1 MNDLKSISQIAVNLG
16 VSRQAVYSKLKSAE
30 LARAVKP
37 LTVKQGNTTL
47 YTLQAQELIK
57 QAFTAFAVNQE
68 SSNSQEEIDSLTSK
82 LTESEKQLDKA
93 LHDIE
98 VKSHELQEKEQRI
111 KQLTEIFTTL
121 DTLVTELKADK
132 DKLNERL
139 DKAEEQLTEKDER
152 IQALTDDAATER
164 EKDRNERQ
172 AILTQLFS
180 LQAKNTELQTEL
192 NKYKALAESK
202 QTVVE
207 VDTVKERAPAE
218 EQPTQEPAED
228 PPPQKLS
235 FFQRLFRKDKNRN
248 ESR

>member
-57 QAFTAFAVNQE
+57 QAFTAFAVNQD

-82 LTESEKQLDKA
+82 LTESEKQLNKA

-98 VKSHELQEKEQRI
+98 VKSHELQEKEQKI
-111 KQLTEIFTTL
+111 KELTERLTML

-132 DKLNERL
+132 TKLNARL
-139 DKAEEQLTEKDER
+139 DKAEEERERLESNISNLTTALQAA
-152 IQALTDDAATER
+152 QALHSID
-164 EKDRNERQ
+164 KQQ
-172 AILTQLFS
+172 AVIELTQE
-180 LQAKNTELQTEL
+180 QEQQPEKEL
-192 NKYKALAESK
+192 
-202 QTVVE
+202 
-207 VDTVKERAPAE
+207 
-218 EQPTQEPAED
+218 AED

-235 FFQRLFRKDKNRN
+235 FFQRIFRRK
-248 ESR
+248 

>member
-121 DTLVTELKADK
+121 DTDK

>member
-57 QAFTAFAVNQE
+57 QAFTAFAVNQD

-82 LTESEKQLDKA
+82 LTESREQLNKA

-111 KQLTEIFTTL
+111 KELTERLTMRDSLIA
-121 DTLVTELKADK
+121 ELKADK
-132 DKLNERL
+132 TKLNARL
-139 DKAEEQLTEKDER
+139 DKAEEERERLESNISNLTTALQAA
-152 IQALTDDAATER
+152 QALHSID
-164 EKDRNERQ
+164 KQQ
-172 AILTQLFS
+172 AVIELTQE
-180 LQAKNTELQTEL
+180 QK
-192 NKYKALAESK
+192 
-202 QTVVE
+202 
-207 VDTVKERAPAE
+207 
-218 EQPTQEPAED
+218 QPTETEQKELAED
-228 PPPQKLS
+228 PPQQKLS
-235 FFQRLFRKDKNRN
+235 FFRRLFRKRS
-248 ESR
+248 E

>member
-82 LTESEKQLDKA
+82 LTESEKQLDIA

-111 KQLTEIFTTL
+111 KELTERLTML

-132 DKLNERL
+132 AKLNERL
-139 DKAEEQLTEKDER
+139 DKAETNISNLTTALTAA
-152 IQALTDDAATER
+152 QALHSID
-164 EKDRNERQ
+164 KQQ
-172 AILTQLFS
+172 AVIELTQE
-180 LQAKNTELQTEL
+180 Q
-192 NKYKALAESK
+192 
-202 QTVVE
+202 
-207 VDTVKERAPAE
+207 
-218 EQPTQEPAED
+218 EQPTETEQEQQPA
-228 PPPQKLS
+228 PKLS
-235 FFQRLFRKDKNRN
+235 LFKRLFRKRS
-248 ESR
+248 E